1 MPEPI
6 DILISYAR
14 EDRARVEPLA
24 KPLEAK
30 GWRVWW
36 DPKIPPGR
44 TWHDVIEEA
53 VTNAQCI
60 RVLWSKTGGSFVVNY
75 QSPVDS
81 HLIVQGTYTMV
92 QWREVTT

>member
-14 EDRARVEPLA
+14 EDRPRVEPLA
-24 KPLEAK
+24 KAPEAK

-44 TWHDVIEEA
+44 TWDDVIEEA
-53 VTNAQCI
+53 VTKRSASVSCGP
-60 RVLWSKTGGSFVVNY
+60 RL
-75 QSPVDS
+75 VDLS
-81 HLIVQGTYTMV
+81 
-92 QWREVTT
+92 